1 MIYTKPVV
9 SFVGKAGLV
18 ITHPISKAGNGLDG
32 SVTNFC
38 AQPAYDLDD

>member
-1 MIYTKPVV
+1 MTYTKPMV

-18 ITHPISKAGNGLDG
+18 ITHPISKAGSGLDG
-32 SVTNFC
+32 TVTNFS